1 MGVLEDVVGGV
12 DVGDHDELAVALQ
25 RRLEQVRQLRV
36 TVLWTAGEHRQK
48 SGVTHGSWL
57 ATFMKW
63 N

>member
-36 TVLWTAGEHRQK
+36 TVLWTASIAPTEVVSQPR
-48 SGVTHGSWL
+48 L
-57 ATFMKW
+57 AGLP
-63 N
+63 